1 MLTATTTVTGSN
13 NGTGPSTFA
22 VVLDGTS
29 YNATIASDS
38 AITALTG
45 AATFPAGI
53 SVAEAGGIA
62 TFTAYG
68 KHTISV
74 AGGTSA
80 GVTLGAISSM
90 TFGYY
95 YTYTFSS
102 FNSTLQVPQN
112 GTLPLTLKGDL
123 APWTSGSASDNSTST
138 FSIATS
144 SDVTALGASSSK
156 APTVTL
162 TSANGNPMTVLRTT
176 LTPALAAVG
185 SQRAARSTQDEVATI
200 TVTAN
205 SAGPATLNTLQLT
218 LTGSLVSSTVS
229 STFFN
234 NVSLW
239 LNGTQLT
246 SAQATDTYN
255 TASGTIIWSF
265 KTGTTL
271 GTQISA
277 GASDVFQLVINDNQ
291 GTSLGSNG
299 TSLGLNIAIQNTGD
313 VNYTDSSLGA
323 GGTTVSLPANIVP
336 MSTQVSFGQGV

>member
-1 MLTATTTVTGSN
+1 MAIQPKLEIDQLFAELAALARISAAAPPVVTRVVFSEADLRARGYVKGLCADAGLRIREDAIGN
-13 NGTGPSTFA
+13 TFA
-22 VVLDGTS
+22 RWV
-29 YNATIASDS
+29 
-38 AITALTG
+38 G
-45 AATFPAGI
+45 A
-53 SVAEAGGIA
+53 E
-62 TFTAYG
+62 
-68 KHTISV
+68 
-74 AGGTSA
+74 
-80 GVTLGAISSM
+80 
-90 TFGYY
+90 
-95 YTYTFSS
+95 
-102 FNSTLQVPQN
+102 
-112 GTLPLTLKGDL
+112 
-123 APWTSGSASDNSTST
+123 
-138 FSIATS
+138 
-144 SDVTALGASSSK
+144 
-156 APTVTL
+156 
-162 TSANGNPMTVLRTT
+162 
-176 LTPALAAVG
+176 PALAAVG